1 VHFYGLP
8 YGRVTYDVIRNI
20 AAKLGEVIEVK
31 IGTKGNSNYKV
42 GKARVKLNLEM
53 PLKTGVLLNLER
65 KRLWIEFKYE
75 RLPHYCYTCGKI
87 SHYVTFCSEIPYE
100 QTGLAANLP
109 GRYGH
114 WLKAEAR
121 ELSPYG
127 KIFYGKQEIILEEVE
142 YVLETPV
149 HAAPETEQ
157 HLHE

>member
-1 VHFYGLP
+1 LEKQRVLDQGHGPFSSNLLVLKQCDPDTPDLCYDFTCCDFWVHFHGLP

-31 IGTKGNSNYKV
+31 IETKGNSNYKV

-87 SHYVTFCSEIPYE
+87 GHYATFC
-100 QTGLAANLP
+100 
-109 GRYGH
+109 
-114 WLKAEAR
+114 
-121 ELSPYG
+121 
-127 KIFYGKQEIILEEVE
+127 
-142 YVLETPV
+142 
-149 HAAPETEQ
+149 
-157 HLHE
+157 